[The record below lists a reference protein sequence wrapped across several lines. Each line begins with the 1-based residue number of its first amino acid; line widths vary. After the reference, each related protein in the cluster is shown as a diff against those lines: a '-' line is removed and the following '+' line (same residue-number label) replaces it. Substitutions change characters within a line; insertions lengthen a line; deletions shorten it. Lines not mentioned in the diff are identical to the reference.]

1 MRHIA
6 AVIVAAGLVLT
17 GCSTVKSK
25 DIRTSGMSAGFVVTV
40 DDNEQ
45 RAVATASL
53 RSGTLTY
60 VDLGDGESIS
70 VTGSG
75 APQQLR
81 RQKSLGTINYTSRL
95 NDVLNAGTEITFA
108 LQRDSANES
117 APKSTVALPERVHL
131 TAPTNSTTY
140 SRQQPVPIR
149 FETAPTDQQTI
160 LSWSGSCVTQGR
172 MILTPGASST
182 VIPAG
187 MLKANTTTT
196 SASPGQAATR
206 CSVEITLT
214 REVEGRLDPAFKDGS
229 VRAQAVSKRSI
240 VSTP

>member
-1 MRHIA
+1 MRHI
-6 AVIVAAGLVLT
+6 VGMVVVAGLVLT
-17 GCSTVKSK
+17 GCSTVESK
-25 DIRTSGMSAGFVVTV
+25 DIRTSGMSASFVVTV

-60 VDLGDGESIS
+60 IDLGAGESIS
-70 VTGSG
+70 VAGSG
-75 APQQLR
+75 TPQELR

-95 NDVLNAGTEITFA
+95 NDILNAGTEITFA

-131 TAPTNSTTY
+131 TAPTNSTAY
-140 SRQQPVPIR
+140 SRQQPVPVR

-160 LSWSGSCVTQGR
+160 LSWSGSCVGQGR

-187 MLKANTTTT
+187 TLKANTTS

-206 CSVEITLT
+206 CSVEITLS

-229 VRAQAVSKRSI
+229 VKAQAVSKRSI